1 MTAALDDVPLP
12 RDGSVLDL
20 LLAAMRTRPQTIALV
35 CGDERI
41 DYASYGAAVL
51 GLGRELRHLSADGGR
66 IATLLPNSLDACI
79 AHFAVLAAG
88 RQLVPLNP
96 DHVARELAFELHDSL
111 PDVVLADPALREALA
126 PTLAELPTM
135 KVIWVGPGVRRLA
148 EGFDK
153 GVAADAT
160 IDPSSFAILQYTGGT
175 SGKPKGVNLAHRA
188 LRINVAQREA
198 ALPTRDD
205 GERIVCTMPLFHSYG
220 MAMGLYLAAR
230 CRGTLVILPGYR
242 REALLDAIE
251 QHAITIFPG
260 SPTIYAGLLDH
271 PRFASTDWSSVHT
284 CYSGAAALSVA
295 LLERWRA
302 AVGVPIY
309 EGYGQT
315 EAGPVLSYN
324 SPHAPIKVG
333 SVGRSLAGTTIE
345 IVDTRKRHDRPAAA
359 HARRDPGARAAA
371 DVRLPQSRRGN
382 RAGAAR
388 RLALH
393 RRHRRARRRGPS
405 LHPRSQEGHGHHRW
419 LQRLSARGGRSAAD
433 ASGGARGRRHRRA
446 RQLSRRSAARVR
458 RPSQR
463 GLGQGVAALQ
473 AHCEANLV
481 RYKRPTRM
489 TLVERLPKTSVNK
502 TDKKALRGLVVAAP
516 AG

>member
-188 LRINVAQREA
+188 LCINVAQREA

-345 IVDTRKRHDRPAAA
+345 IVDPK
-359 HARRDPGARAAA
+359 
-371 DVRLPQSRRGN
+371 
-382 RAGAAR
+382 AAR
-388 RLALH
+388 PSC
-393 RRHRRARRRGPS
+393 RRTRRARSGR
-405 LHPRSQEGHGHHRW
+405 
-419 LQRLSARGGRSAAD
+419 AGRS
-433 ASGGARGRRHRRA
+433 
-446 RQLSRRSAARVR
+446 
-458 RPSQR
+458 
-463 GLGQGVAALQ
+463 
-473 AHCEANLV
+473 
-481 RYKRPTRM
+481 
-489 TLVERLPKTSVNK
+489 
-502 TDKKALRGLVVAAP
+502 
-516 AG
+516 